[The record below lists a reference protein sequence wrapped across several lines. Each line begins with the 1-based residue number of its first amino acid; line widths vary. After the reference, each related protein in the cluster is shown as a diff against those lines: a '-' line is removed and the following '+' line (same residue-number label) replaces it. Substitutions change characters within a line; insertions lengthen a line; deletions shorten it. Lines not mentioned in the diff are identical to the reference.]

1 MPVTPFRCAS
11 PNVTFDKGELR
22 ERLAP
27 LEYNV
32 TQEKGTERP
41 FTNKYYKH
49 YDAGEYACLVCG
61 EALFSSETKYESG
74 SGWPAFY
81 DVLDSAKVMTRDDA
95 SGVGPNLLRIVANPH
110 LIRTE
115 VMCRN
120 CGSHLGHVFK
130 DGPKPTGK
138 RYCVNS
144 SSLNFK
150 PSQDSVDSKSG
161 GGNGPALKHLA
172 TIDGCGGGIC
182 TLKSREA
189 MKGRKMVGEFTQPR
203 EEEKK
208 KEAEDKA
215 KEQSVV

>member
-1 MPVTPFRCAS
+1 MADCLRMLQAS
-11 PNVTFDKGELR
+11 RQNVCSAENSLC
-22 ERLAP
+22 
-27 LEYNV
+27 
-32 TQEKGTERP
+32 EK
-41 FTNKYYKH
+41 
-49 YDAGEYACLVCG
+49 
-61 EALFSSETKYESG
+61 ESG
-74 SGWPAFY
+74 
-81 DVLDSAKVMTRDDA
+81 T
-95 SGVGPNLLRIVANPH
+95 LL
-110 LIRTE
+110 
-115 VMCRN
+115 
-120 CGSHLGHVFK
+120 
-130 DGPKPTGK
+130 

-215 KEQSVV
+215 KEQSVG

>member
-1 MPVTPFRCAS
+1 MPVTPRCAS
-11 PNVTFDKGELR
+11 PNVMFDKGELR
-22 ERLAP
+22 ERLDP
-27 LEYNV
+27 IEYHV

-49 YDAGEYACLVCG
+49 YSAGEYACVVCG
-61 EALFSSETKYESG
+61 EALFSSATKYESG

-81 DVLDSAKVMTRDDA
+81 DVVDGAKIMTRDDA
-95 SGVGPNLLRIVANPH
+95 SGVGPNLLRIIANPH

-150 PSQDSVDSKSG
+150 PSQDIVD
-161 GGNGPALKHLA
+161 NGVKESSPVLKHMA
-172 TIDGCGGGIC
+172 TIDGCGGDGIC

-189 MKGRKMVGEFTQPR
+189 MRRKMK
-203 EEEKK
+203 EEEAKK
-208 KEAEDKA
+208 AAEKA
-215 KEQSVV
+215 KEQSVG